1 MILGKRILCYS
12 TLETILVYL
21 VSKTRK
27 MFRQNR
33 TPKKGNQLWELVLA
47 PREATIVGRPFWPP
61 INKRRASCAPPSTA
75 SCLRPT
81 FTRFTIRLN
90 RGRAQ
95 VVAPSNESFGVRWE
109 AQRHTAFLRFASI
122 ANHLANWRITPGRK
136 KRRRPFALPA
146 QSKKCDKKMS
156 PNRFRRQLANDVAR
170 SPVDVL
176 KEIVVPR
183 SAP

>member
-33 TPKKGNQLWELVLA
+33 TPKKSNQLWELVLT

-61 INKRRASCAPPSTA
+61 INKRPASCAPPSTA

-122 ANHLANWRITPGRK
+122 ANHLAHWRITPGRK